1 MTIEMPIS
9 TETNGYGN
17 GNGNGNGRK
26 SLSTAAA
33 HQLATTTK
41 SEPQMQGISSRWL
54 TRMLPWTQVN
64 GGIYRVNRRLT
75 HTLGNGEI
83 EFVIDGSQAK
93 VIPMELR
100 ELRALHDVEDEEV
113 LQALAQR
120 FEQRDLEPGTV
131 VAEFGNPMNQIMLIV
146 HGKLAKIGSG
156 EYGEQTKLG
165 MLAGGN
171 FFGDE
176 CITDSSAIW
185 PVTVKA
191 VTKTTMLVMPRE
203 ALEEVLDNAP
213 ALREQL
219 SQVAAAAAQPQNKQG
234 EAAIQITSGHA
245 GEPELEGTFVDY
257 DARPREYELS
267 LAQSVLRVHTRVA
280 DLFNDPMNQTQ
291 QQLRL
296 TIEALYERREYDL
309 VNSPDF
315 GLLNNCDLKQRIY
328 TESGPPTPD
337 DMDELLSMRR
347 STNLFI
353 AHPKA
358 IAAFGREC
366 SKRGLYPD
374 PVDVDGHRVPAW
386 RGVPIFPC
394 GKIPVSGT
402 QTTSILAMRLGEKD
416 QGVIGLHTVGLP
428 DEYEPSLNVRFKG
441 IDDQSI
447 ISYLV
452 SCYYSAAILVPD
464 ALGIL
469 DNVLVARQT
478 D

>member
-1 MTIEMPIS
+1 MTIETPVS
-9 TETNGYGN
+9 ASAET
-17 GNGNGNGRK
+17 NGRK
-26 SLSTAAA
+26 SLSTTAA

-41 SEPQMQGISSRWL
+41 SEPQMQGITSRWL

-64 GGIYRVNRRLT
+64 GGVYRVNRRLT
-75 HTLGNGEI
+75 HTIGNGRI
-83 EFVIDGSQAK
+83 EFSVDGSQAR

-100 ELRALHDVEDEEV
+100 EMAALRDIDDEEV
-113 LQALAQR
+113 LRALARR
-120 FEQRDLEPGTV
+120 FEQREFEPGAV
-131 VAEFGNPMNQIMLIV
+131 VAEFGYPMNQVILIV
-146 HGKLAKIGSG
+146 HGKLAKMGSG
-156 EYGEQTKLG
+156 EYGEPTMLG
-165 MLAGGN
+165 TLAGGN
-171 FFGDE
+171 YVGEQSF
-176 CITDSSAIW
+176 TDPSAIW
-185 PVTVKA
+185 PATVKA
-191 VTKTTMLVMPRE
+191 ITKSIVLVLPRQ
-203 ALEEVLDNAP
+203 ALDEVLDHVP
-213 ALREQL
+213 ALRTQL
-219 SQVAAAAAQPQNKQG
+219 SQVAAAAARPQNKQG
-234 EAAIQITSGHA
+234 EANIQITSGHA
-245 GEPELEGTFVDY
+245 GEPEIDGTFVDY
-257 DARPREYELS
+257 DVRPREYELS

-296 TIEALYERREYDL
+296 TIEALYERREDDL

-315 GLLNNCDLKQRIY
+315 GLLRNCDLKQRIY
-328 TESGPPTPD
+328 SESGPPTPD

-347 STNLFI
+347 STKLFI

-366 SKRGLYPD
+366 TKRGLYPD
-374 PVDVDGHRVPAW
+374 TIDIEGNRVPAW

-394 GKIPVSGT
+394 SKIPVST
-402 QTTSILAMRLGEKD
+402 NQTTSILAMRTGEKD
-416 QGVIGLHTVGLP
+416 QGVIGLHQTGLP
-428 DEYEPSLNVRFKG
+428 DEFEPSLNVRFKG

-469 DNVLVARQT
+469 DNVLVARQA

>member
-1 MTIEMPIS
+1 MTMEMS
-9 TETNGYGN
+9 AHTETTV
-17 GNGNGNGRK
+17 RR
-26 SLSTAAA
+26 SLSTTAA
-33 HQLATTTK
+33 HQLSTTTK
-41 SEPQMQGISSRWL
+41 SEPQMQGITSRWL

-64 GGIYRVNRRLT
+64 GGVYRVNRRLT
-75 HTLGNGEI
+75 HTVGNGEV
-83 EFVIDGSQAK
+83 EFAVEGSTAK
-93 VIPMELR
+93 VIPLELC
-100 ELRALHDVEDEEV
+100 ELPALHDFTDEDVLRAL
-113 LQALAQR
+113 ARR
-120 FEQRDLEPGTV
+120 FEQREFEPGSV
-131 VAEFGNPMNQIMLIV
+131 VAEFGNPMNQVMLIV
-146 HGKLAKIGSG
+146 HGKLSKLGSG
-156 EYGEQTKLG
+156 EYGENTLLG

-171 FFGDE
+171 FFGDQSL
-176 CITDSSAIW
+176 TDSSAIW
-185 PVTVKA
+185 PVTVKTQ
-191 VTKTTMLVMPRE
+191 TKTTMLVLSRP
-203 ALEEVLDNAP
+203 ALEEILDNAP
-213 ALREQL
+213 ALREHL
-219 SQVAAAAAQPQNKQG
+219 ARVADASARPQNKQG
-234 EAAIQITSGHA
+234 EAAIEISSGHS
-245 GEPELEGTFVDY
+245 GEPELVGTFVDY
-257 DARPREYELS
+257 DASPREYELS

-309 VNSPDF
+309 LNNADF
-315 GLLNNCDLKQRIY
+315 GLLHNCDLKQRIY

-347 STNLFI
+347 STKLFL

-394 GKIPVSGT
+394 SKIPVSDT
-402 QTTSILAMRLGEKD
+402 ATTSILAMRTGEKD
-416 QGVIGLHTVGLP
+416 QGVIGLHQTGLP

-452 SCYYSAAILVPD
+452 SCYYSAAVLVPD
-464 ALGIL
+464 ALGAL
-469 DNVLVARQT
+469 DNVLVARPT

>member
-1 MTIEMPIS
+1 MTIEMSPQ
-9 TETNGYGN
+9 TENHV
-17 GNGNGNGRK
+17 RK

-33 HQLATTTK
+33 HQLAHTTK
-41 SEPQMQGISSRWL
+41 SEPQMQGITSRWL
-54 TRMLPWTQVN
+54 TRALPWVQVH
-64 GGIYRVNRRLT
+64 GGVYRVNRRLT

-83 EFVIDGSQAK
+83 EFIVDGNRAR
-93 VIPMELR
+93 VIPLELQ
-100 ELRALHDVEDEEV
+100 ELPQLRDFDDEAVLHT
-113 LQALAQR
+113 LAGR
-120 FEQRDLEPGTV
+120 FQQRDLEPGTV
-131 VAEFGNPMNQIMLIV
+131 VAEFGNPMDQLLLIV
-146 HGKLAKIGSG
+146 HGKLSKISTGD
-156 EYGEQTKLG
+156 YGEPTKLG
-165 MLAGGN
+165 MLAGGDY
-171 FFGDE
+171 FGDSML
-176 CITDSSAIW
+176 TDRDAIW
-185 PVTVKA
+185 PVTLRT
-191 VTKTTMLVMPRE
+191 VTHTTLLALPRA
-203 ALEEVLDNAP
+203 ALDQVVGDIP

-219 SQVAAAAAQPQNKQG
+219 SRVASAPARPQNKHG
-234 EAAIQITSGHA
+234 EANIEIASGHS
-245 GEPELEGTFVDY
+245 GEPLLEGTFVDY
-257 DARPREYELS
+257 DAAPREYELS

-280 DLFNDPMNQTQ
+280 DLFNEPHNQIE

-309 VNSPDF
+309 VNNADF

-347 STNLFI
+347 STKLFL

-366 SKRGLYPD
+366 SKRGIYPD
-374 PVDVDGHRVPAW
+374 PVEVDGHRVPAW

-394 GKIPVSGT
+394 GKIPVSDT
-402 QTTSILAMRLGEKD
+402 QTTAILAMRTGEQD
-416 QGVIGLHTVGLP
+416 QGVIGLHQTGIP

-452 SCYYSAAILVPD
+452 SCYFSAAVLVPD

-469 DNVLVARQT
+469 DNVLVARR
-478 D
+478 DG

>member
-1 MTIEMPIS
+1 MPVS
-9 TETNGYGN
+9 TET
-17 GNGNGNGRK
+17 NGNGNGRK

-64 GGIYRVNRRLT
+64 GGVYRVNRRLT
-75 HTLGNGEI
+75 HTLGNGEV
-83 EFVIDGSQAK
+83 EFVIDGSQAR
-93 VIPMELR
+93 VIPQELR
-100 ELRALHDVEDEEV
+100 ELRALHDLDDEDV
-113 LQALAQR
+113 LRALADR

-131 VAEFGNPMNQIMLIV
+131 VAEFGNEMNQIVLIV

-156 EYGEQTKLG
+156 EYGEQTLLG

-176 CITDSSAIW
+176 CLTDPSAIW

-191 VTKTTMLVMPRE
+191 VTKTTTLVISRQ
-203 ALEEVLDNAP
+203 ALDEVLDNAP

-219 SQVAAAAAQPQNKQG
+219 SHAASAAAQPQNKQG
-234 EAAIQITSGHA
+234 EAAIQITSGHE
-245 GEPELEGTFVDY
+245 GEPELDGTFVDY
-257 DARPREYELS
+257 DASPREYELS

-347 STNLFI
+347 STKLFL

-402 QTTSILAMRLGEKD
+402 QTTSIIAMRLGEKD
-416 QGVIGLHTVGLP
+416 QGVIGLHQTGLP

-478 D
+478 A

>member
-1 MTIEMPIS
+1 MTIEMPLQ
-9 TETNGYGN
+9 TENN
-17 GNGNGNGRK
+17 ARK
-26 SLSTAAA
+26 SLSTGAA

-64 GGIYRVNRRLT
+64 GGVYRVNRRLT
-75 HTLGNGEI
+75 HTVGNGEV
-83 EFVIDGSQAK
+83 EFIVDGSQAR
-93 VIPMELR
+93 VIPLELQ
-100 ELRALHDVEDEEV
+100 ELPQLRDFDDEEV
-113 LQALAQR
+113 LSALAQR

-131 VAEFGNPMNQIMLIV
+131 VAEFGNPMNQVMLIV
-146 HGKLAKIGSG
+146 HGKLSKIGSG
-156 EYGEQTKLG
+156 EFGEHTKLG
-165 MLAGGN
+165 MLGGGE
-171 FFGDE
+171 FYGDATL
-176 CITDSSAIW
+176 TDPSAIW
-185 PVTVKA
+185 PVTIKT
-191 VTKTTMLVMPRE
+191 VTKTTMLVLPRQSLDE
-203 ALEEVLDNAP
+203 LLELTP

-219 SQVAAAAAQPQNKQG
+219 SRVAAAPVRPQNAKG
-234 EAAIQITSGHA
+234 EANILIASGHE
-245 GEPELEGTFVDY
+245 GEPLLEGTFVDY
-257 DARPREYELS
+257 DASPREYELS
-267 LAQSVLRVHTRVA
+267 LAQSVLRVHSRVA
-280 DLFNDPMNQTQ
+280 DLFNDPMNQVE

-296 TIEALYERREYDL
+296 TVEALYERREHDL
-309 VNSPDF
+309 VNNTDF
-315 GLLNNCDLKQRIY
+315 GLLHNCDLKQRIY

-347 STNLFI
+347 STKLFL

-374 PVDVDGHRVPAW
+374 PVEIDGHRVPAW

-394 GKIPVSGT
+394 GKIPISGT
-402 QTTSILAMRLGEKD
+402 QTTSILAMRTGEKD
-416 QGVIGLHTVGLP
+416 QGVIGLHQTGIP

-452 SCYYSAAILVPD
+452 SCYYSAAVLVPD

-469 DNVLVARQT
+469 DNVLVARQA